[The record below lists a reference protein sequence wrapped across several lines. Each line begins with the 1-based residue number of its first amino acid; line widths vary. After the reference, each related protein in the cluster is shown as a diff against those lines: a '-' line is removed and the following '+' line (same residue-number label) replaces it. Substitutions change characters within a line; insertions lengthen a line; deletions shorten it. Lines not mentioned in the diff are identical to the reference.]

1 MAFGEAASAPAP
13 SPAPSPARIPIAAL
27 WLGPLGLIPFVAG
40 ALAPWLLPAERLPDA
55 GLALAGYGAVI
66 LSFLGGVHWG
76 LAAPAGRPLQIGLS
90 VLPSL
95 IGWLALLVA
104 NLYAPAPA
112 LWLLAAAFAA
122 LLPGDLL
129 AAGRGLAPP
138 WYPRLRLPLTLVAV
152 ACLAVG
158 ALA

>member
-1 MAFGEAASAPAP
+1 MALGDAAPAP
-13 SPAPSPARIPIAAL
+13 AGIPSAAR
-27 WLGPLGLIPFVAG
+27 WLGPLGLIPFLAG

-55 GLALAGYGAVI
+55 GLALVGYGAVI

-95 IGWLALLVA
+95 VGWCALLVA
-104 NLYAPAPA
+104 NLHALGPA
-112 LWLLAAAFAA
+112 LWLLAAAFAV

-138 WYPRLRLPLTLVAV
+138 WYPRLRVPLTLVVV
-152 ACLAVG
+152 ACLVVG

>member
-1 MAFGEAASAPAP
+1 MPFGGATSA
-13 SPAPSPARIPIAAL
+13 PARIPRAAC
-27 WLGPLGLIPFVAG
+27 WLGPLGLIPFLAG
-40 ALAPWLLPAERLPDA
+40 ALAPWLLPAEGLPDA
-55 GLALAGYGAVI
+55 DLALIGYGAVI

-95 IGWLALLVA
+95 VGWLALLVA
-104 NLYAPAPA
+104 NLHASGLA
-112 LWLLAAAFAA
+112 LWLLAAAFAV

-129 AAGRGLAPP
+129 AAGRGLAPA
-138 WYPRLRLPLTLVAV
+138 WYPRLRVPLTLIVVLCLVA
-152 ACLAVG
+152 G

>member
-1 MAFGEAASAPAP
+1 MSVGDAASAPA
-13 SPAPSPARIPIAAL
+13 RIPSAAL
-27 WLGPLGLIPFVAG
+27 WLGPLGLIPFLAG
-40 ALAPWLLPAERLPDA
+40 ALAPWLLPAERLPEA
-55 GLALAGYGAVI
+55 GLALVGYGAVI

-76 LAAPAGRPLQIGLS
+76 LAAPAGRPWQIGLS

-95 IGWLALLVA
+95 VGWLALLVA
-104 NLYAPAPA
+104 NLHALGPA

-129 AAGRGLAPP
+129 AAGHGLAPP

-152 ACLAVG
+152 ASLVAV